1 MNSMICPYCGK
12 LIAYNSYFD
21 VFYCSKCG
29 GFFKQATVMECNDLN
44 EPLTLDDAIA
54 HLDDTLSDTGRKW
67 SCESCRMEHVQLRA
81 WLAELR
87 EIKQERNTPLT
98 LDELRKMDG
107 EPVWVVYGEDEGM
120 WALVEVCEESIF
132 LTNNL
137 GGRTEYGDDAELED
151 DGLTVYRQKPE
162 EGTK

>member
-1 MNSMICPYCGK
+1 MIYPYCGK

-44 EPLTLDDAIA
+44 EPLTLD
-54 HLDDTLSDTGRKW
+54 
-67 SCESCRMEHVQLRA
+67 
-81 WLAELR
+81 
-87 EIKQERNTPLT
+87 
-98 LDELRKMDG
+98 ELRKMDG
-107 EPVWVVYGEDEGM
+107 KPVWVVYGEDAGM

-137 GGRTEYGDDAELED
+137 GGRTEYADDAELED

-162 EGTK
+162 EGTE

>member
-44 EPLTLDDAIA
+44 EPLTLD
-54 HLDDTLSDTGRKW
+54 
-67 SCESCRMEHVQLRA
+67 
-81 WLAELR
+81 
-87 EIKQERNTPLT
+87 
-98 LDELRKMDG
+98 ELRKMDG

-137 GGRTEYGDDAELED
+137 GGRTEYAANVELED
-151 DGLTVYRQKPE
+151 DGITVYRRKLE
-162 EGTK
+162 EGTEQPAEEDDHA

>member
-21 VFYCSKCG
+21 MFYCPKCG

-44 EPLTLDDAIA
+44 E
-54 HLDDTLSDTGRKW
+54 
-67 SCESCRMEHVQLRA
+67 
-81 WLAELR
+81 
-87 EIKQERNTPLT
+87 PLT

-137 GGRTEYGDDAELED
+137 GGRTEYADDAELED

-162 EGTK
+162 EGTL

>member
-12 LIAYNSYFD
+12 LITYNSFFD

-44 EPLTLDDAIA
+44 
-54 HLDDTLSDTGRKW
+54 K
-67 SCESCRMEHVQLRA
+67 
-81 WLAELR
+81 
-87 EIKQERNTPLT
+87 PLT

-107 EPVWVVYGEDEGM
+107 EPVWVVYGEDAGM

-137 GGRTEYGDDAELED
+137 GGRTEYADDMELED
-151 DGLTVYRQKPE
+151 DGVMVLPPE
-162 EGTK
+162 AGGGTQMSEWISAKDNAFEELCSAEWLQQPTEENGRV

>member
-1 MNSMICPYCGK
+1 MNSMICSYCGK

-21 VFYCSKCG
+21 MFYCSKCG

-44 EPLTLDDAIA
+44 E
-54 HLDDTLSDTGRKW
+54 
-67 SCESCRMEHVQLRA
+67 
-81 WLAELR
+81 
-87 EIKQERNTPLT
+87 PLT

-137 GGRTEYGDDAELED
+137 GGRTEYADDAELED

-162 EGTK
+162 EGTL

>member
-21 VFYCSKCG
+21 MFYCSKCG

-44 EPLTLDDAIA
+44 E
-54 HLDDTLSDTGRKW
+54 
-67 SCESCRMEHVQLRA
+67 
-81 WLAELR
+81 
-87 EIKQERNTPLT
+87 PLT

-137 GGRTEYGDDAELED
+137 GRRTEYANDAELED

-162 EGTK
+162 EGTE

>member
-1 MNSMICPYCGK
+1 MNSMICPSCGK

-44 EPLTLDDAIA
+44 
-54 HLDDTLSDTGRKW
+54 K
-67 SCESCRMEHVQLRA
+67 
-81 WLAELR
+81 
-87 EIKQERNTPLT
+87 PLT

-120 WALVEVCEESIF
+120 WALVEVLEASIF

-137 GGRTEYGDDAELED
+137 GGRSEYAADVELED
-151 DGLTVYRQKPE
+151 DGITVYRQKPE
-162 EGTK
+162 EDDHDERKENENV

>member
-1 MNSMICPYCGK
+1 MNSMICPYCGN

-21 VFYCSKCG
+21 AFYCSKCG
-29 GFFKQATVMECNDLN
+29 GFFKQPIMVECNDLN
-44 EPLTLDDAIA
+44 
-54 HLDDTLSDTGRKW
+54 K
-67 SCESCRMEHVQLRA
+67 
-81 WLAELR
+81 
-87 EIKQERNTPLT
+87 PLT

-107 EPVWVVYGEDEGM
+107 KPMWVVYGEDAGM

-137 GGRTEYGDDAELED
+137 GGRTEYADDVELED

-162 EGTK
+162 EGTV

>member
-1 MNSMICPYCGK
+1 MELCDAVDMAISA
-12 LIAYNSYFD
+12 LR
-21 VFYCSKCG
+21 
-29 GFFKQATVMECNDLN
+29 QQETVTNRNGLN
-44 EPLTLDDAIA
+44 E
-54 HLDDTLSDTGRKW
+54 
-67 SCESCRMEHVQLRA
+67 
-81 WLAELR
+81 
-87 EIKQERNTPLT
+87 PLT

-137 GGRTEYGDDAELED
+137 GGRTEYADDAELED

-162 EGTK
+162 EDDHDA

>member
-44 EPLTLDDAIA
+44 EPLTLD
-54 HLDDTLSDTGRKW
+54 
-67 SCESCRMEHVQLRA
+67 
-81 WLAELR
+81 
-87 EIKQERNTPLT
+87 
-98 LDELRKMDG
+98 ELRKMDG

-137 GGRTEYGDDAELED
+137 GGRTEYADDAELED
-151 DGLTVYRQKPE
+151 DGITVYRQKPKE
-162 EGTK
+162 IQK

>member
-29 GFFKQATVMECNDLN
+29 GFFKQATVMERNDLN
-44 EPLTLDDAIA
+44 E
-54 HLDDTLSDTGRKW
+54 
-67 SCESCRMEHVQLRA
+67 
-81 WLAELR
+81 
-87 EIKQERNTPLT
+87 PLT

-107 EPVWVVYGEDEGM
+107 EPVRVVYGEDEGM

-137 GGRTEYGDDAELED
+137 GGRTEYANDAELED

-162 EGTK
+162 EG

>member
-44 EPLTLDDAIA
+44 
-54 HLDDTLSDTGRKW
+54 K
-67 SCESCRMEHVQLRA
+67 
-81 WLAELR
+81 
-87 EIKQERNTPLT
+87 PLT
-98 LDELRKMDG
+98 LDELREMDG
-107 EPVWVVYGEDEGM
+107 EPVWVICDKGFEPLGL

-137 GGRTEYGDDAELED
+137 GGRTEYAADVELED
-151 DGLTVYRQKPE
+151 DGITGYRQKPE
-162 EGTK
+162 GTV